1 MSELHLFLQHLSQP
15 EYVHVLLNPL
25 PVYGMAARSFVLGVS
40 VFKRNAKEQTAALL
54 WIGVVSLL
62 TWAAIQYGEKGY
74 DRVLSM
80 STSAD
85 AQQWLKVHM
94 DRATR
99 WELAFYLPGLAAL
112 LALRS
117 RKRWPRFSERVTLFT
132 LLASWVSIALAAW
145 ISHAGGQVRHSEFRD
160 GPPSADQLPKEGRSD
175 TH

>member
-25 PVYGMAARSFVLGVS
+25 PVYGMAAGSFVLGVS
-40 VFKRNAKEQTAALL
+40 VFKRN
-54 WIGVVSLL
+54 VSLL